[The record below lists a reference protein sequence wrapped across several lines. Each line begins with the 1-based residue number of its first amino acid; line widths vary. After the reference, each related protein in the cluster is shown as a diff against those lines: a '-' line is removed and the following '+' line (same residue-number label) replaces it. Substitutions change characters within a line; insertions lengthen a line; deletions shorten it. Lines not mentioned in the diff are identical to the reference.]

1 LGTVYVNVSR
11 GFRQA
16 DGVITDPAI
25 PFITSW
31 AYEAGLKVDQPWLSG
46 NLAFFLTD
54 VSNEQTFDP
63 ITQATTNGGRSR
75 RQGVEVEFAARLAR
89 PLQIT
94 GDWTFTDATYKDFIT
109 EEGEDLSGSRIFNT
123 AEYVGITAL
132 DLAIPRQPWHAR
144 MAMNVVGPYTP
155 FDEPGVSLPAY
166 ALFHLSGDARLG
178 AATLELGVRNLLN
191 HAYPE
196 IRAGGFV
203 APGQPRT
210 VYAGVKYA
218 LNRPATAGSQIP

>member
-1 LGTVYVNVSR
+1 VSR

-31 AYEAGLKVDQPWLSG
+31 AYEAGFKVDQPWLSG

-63 ITQATTNGGRSR
+63 ITLQTTNGGSSR
-75 RQGVEVEFAARLAR
+75 RKGVEVEFAARLAR
-89 PLQIT
+89 PLQLT
-94 GDWTFTDATYKDFIT
+94 GDWTFTDAKYKDFLT
-109 EEGEDLSGSRIFNT
+109 EDGEDLSGTRIFNT
-123 AEYVGITAL
+123 AEYVGISAL
-132 DLAIPRQPWHAR
+132 DLAIPSQPWHAR
-144 MAMNVVGPYTP
+144 LATNVVGPYTP

-166 ALFHLSGDARLG
+166 ALFHLSGDVRLG

-218 LNRPATAGSQIP
+218 INRPATTGSQIP